1 METITQSTGLGAE
14 DRLGKQ
20 LRDALNKRYGEAT
33 ISTLNKA
40 FDACVKIGGSG
51 EHFVPLE
58 DVESL
63 LELEHGF
70 FMMGIKK
77 IAPATGNSEDDQ
89 ESKYV

>member
-1 METITQSTGLGAE
+1 MEIITQSTGLGAE

-51 EHFVPLE
+51 EPFVPLE

-89 ESKYV
+89 ETKYV